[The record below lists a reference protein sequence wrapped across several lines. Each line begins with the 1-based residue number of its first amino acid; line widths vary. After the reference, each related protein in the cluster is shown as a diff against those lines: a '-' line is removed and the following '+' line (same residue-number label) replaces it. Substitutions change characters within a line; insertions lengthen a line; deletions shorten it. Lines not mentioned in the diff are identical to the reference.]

1 MLTLFAS
8 IVGFVGSL
16 VPEIFKFLKDKSDKA
31 YLQYKMQIFG
41 VPILS
46 FSYMFMNVN
55 QKK

>member
-16 VPEIFKFLKDKSDKA
+16 VPEILKFLKDKSDKA
-31 YLQYKMQIFG
+31 YLQYKMQIFCF
-41 VPILS
+41 PILS
-46 FSYMFMNVN
+46 FSYVFMNVD